1 MNNAV
6 VRALVQLGDKRAF
19 GPLIQALSHKNYRDR
34 QGAAYQLGLLG
45 DSKAIEPLRKALK
58 DSVHSVRK
66 AAKDALNKLNDI
78 TLTRVEEK

>member
-1 MNNAV
+1 
-6 VRALVQLGDKRAF
+6 
-19 GPLIQALSHKNYRDR
+19 
-34 QGAAYQLGLLG
+34 LGLLG